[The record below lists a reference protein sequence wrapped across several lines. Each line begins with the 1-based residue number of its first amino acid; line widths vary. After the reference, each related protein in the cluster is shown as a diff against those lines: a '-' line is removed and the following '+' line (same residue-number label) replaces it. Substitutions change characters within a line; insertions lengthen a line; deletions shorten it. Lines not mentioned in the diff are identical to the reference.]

1 MTPSSRNSPG
11 ASYRPLR
18 RLGAWR
24 LLGALAIVLTL
35 VVSLVPM
42 PKPPVHVEHS
52 DKLEHFLTYFALA
65 AWYVQLVVNRQAL
78 AWHAAALALLGAAI
92 EIAQGFTTWREPD
105 WWDLGANLA
114 GVAAGALLYATPLR
128 NVLARVD
135 GTRNDRAARL

>member
-1 MTPSSRNSPG
+1 MTSTSSIPGG

-18 RLGAWR
+18 RLGTWR
-24 LLGALAIVLTL
+24 VLGALAIGLTI

-92 EIAQGFTTWREPD
+92 EIAQGFTTWRSPD
-105 WWDLGANLA
+105 WWDLGANLL
-114 GVAAGALLYATPLR
+114 GVAAGSLVYATPLR
-128 NVLARVD
+128 NLLARID
-135 GTRNDRAARL
+135 GTRPS